1 MNRCDIICHCK
12 ARLLSQR
19 QALGQCR
26 NFISTKLPGATAI
39 KASSTSSA
47 ARDLLNQPPDCAA
60 ICSKLC
66 AGLYEGLEV
75 LFTGIQDIRCADY
88 LSLCDHSNDNKI
100 ANFTKFYILSS
111 ERPLKPPSF
120 PSRNFEM
127 KALLRMSAP
136 ISAADCSQ
144 QDLVS
149 YLKALHLPVV
159 RINARPSPNSIPF
172 DSMYFVETYGS
183 DGGSSESVVSWKVS
197 LEKAMLQ
204 VRTIGGKIDLA
215 GIW

>member
-1 MNRCDIICHCK
+1 MNRCDIICYCK
-12 ARLLSQR
+12 ACLLSQK

-66 AGLYEGLEV
+66 ARFYEGLEV
-75 LFTGIQDIRCADY
+75 LFTGIQDIQCADY

-111 ERPLKPPSF
+111 ERTLKFPSI
-120 PSRNFEM
+120 PSRNFEI

-136 ISAADCSQ
+136 ISADCSQ
-144 QDLVS
+144 QDIVS
-149 YLKALHLPVV
+149 YLKALYLPVV
-159 RINARPSPNSIPF
+159 RINARPSPDSIPF
-172 DSMYFVETYGS
+172 NSMYFVETYGS
-183 DGGSSESVVSWKVS
+183 DKESSESVESWKVS
-197 LEKAMLQ
+197 LEKAMLR